1 MRQERRENSGVWLK
15 ERGIGFRTLN
25 NDVKSEG
32 RKVILIEKRQY
43 LHVKQLF
50 FFFRLGMIQVCRLNN
65 PNLSIFPASIKYTC
79 HSLIVGGVYFP
90 AAYTLG
96 LAT

>member
-1 MRQERRENSGVWLK
+1 MRQERRENSGVWLR

-50 FFFRLGMIQVCRLNN
+50 FFQIGDD
-65 PNLSIFPASIKYTC
+65 S
-79 HSLIVGGVYFP
+79 
-90 AAYTLG
+90 G
-96 LAT
+96 L